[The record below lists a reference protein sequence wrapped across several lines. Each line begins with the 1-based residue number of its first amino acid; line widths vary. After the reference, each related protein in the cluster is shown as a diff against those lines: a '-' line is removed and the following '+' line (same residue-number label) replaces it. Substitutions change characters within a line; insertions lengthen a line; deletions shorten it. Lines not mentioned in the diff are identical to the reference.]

1 MPKSTVMERA
11 YKYCQSCGM
20 HMKRDSHGG
29 GTNAD
34 GSKNTMYCSH
44 CYSAGTF
51 TMRNI
56 SVDDMKERTRVRLKE
71 GGFPGFMASFF
82 TRNLH
87 KLERW
92 RMHHWTAVE

>member
-1 MPKSTVMERA
+1 
-11 YKYCQSCGM
+11 
-20 HMKRDSHGG
+20 
-29 GTNAD
+29 
-34 GSKNTMYCSH
+34 
-44 CYSAGTF
+44 
-51 TMRNI
+51 MRNI

>member
-1 MPKSTVMERA
+1 MERA

-20 HMKRDSHGG
+20 HMKRDTHGG

-44 CYSAGTF
+44 CYRDGAF

-71 GGFPGFMASFF
+71 GGFPGFMAAFF